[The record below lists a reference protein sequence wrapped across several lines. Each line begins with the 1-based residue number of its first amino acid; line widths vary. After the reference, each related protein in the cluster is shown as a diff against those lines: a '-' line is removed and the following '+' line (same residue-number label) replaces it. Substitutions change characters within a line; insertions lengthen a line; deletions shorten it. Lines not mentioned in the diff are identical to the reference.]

1 MGFRI
6 VSARCLTL
14 VRLHMQK
21 DLNLTIIILIAGAG
35 LIIFLTGLGFLFFR
49 DFVSK
54 NIRYFLPLP
63 PVSVAAY
70 IYVYN
75 LYQHNNGV
83 LPEKISEVLEELFI
97 SVGITTFSFAAFTG
111 LLILFVSAVR
121 KLF

>member
-1 MGFRI
+1 MRSCI
-6 VSARCLTL
+6 VSARGEPFI
-14 VRLHMQK
+14 RLHMQK
-21 DLNLTIIILIAGAG
+21 DPNLTIIILIAGAG
-35 LIIFLTGLGFLFFR
+35 LIIFLTGLGFLFLR
-49 DFVSK
+49 DFVSR

-75 LYQHNNGV
+75 LYQHNDGV
-83 LPEKISEVLEELFI
+83 LPEKISEVSKELI
-97 SVGITTFSFAAFTG
+97 VSVGITSFSFAAFAG